1 MRFNAQFW
9 ALPSVIVFA
18 LAPAL
23 QAQAL
28 PTTSSGAPTR
38 SRSVLEALLV
48 EYQQMVQSPAY
59 SQDLKAEAR
68 SRADQI
74 RERLEEGDFRL
85 GDAVVLFVENEPDLP
100 GRFSVQSSA
109 NGPIIMLP
117 VFGEILLRG
126 VLRSELEARIT
137 ETLSRIIRDPVVR
150 AEGLMRLSVQGAVGA
165 PGFYE
170 VPADILL
177 GQALMEAGGPSSN
190 ADLED
195 LRIERGADIL
205 LEGAVLQEE
214 LRLGTTL
221 DQLNLQ
227 AGDQIVLPAES
238 AGFFGTFSL
247 GTVLS
252 LASAVAL
259 IVYRTR

>member
-1 MRFNAQFW
+1 
-9 ALPSVIVFA
+9 
-18 LAPAL
+18 
-23 QAQAL
+23 
-28 PTTSSGAPTR
+28 
-38 SRSVLEALLV
+38 
-48 EYQQMVQSPAY
+48 
-59 SQDLKAEAR
+59 
-68 SRADQI
+68 
-74 RERLEEGDFRL
+74 
-85 GDAVVLFVENEPDLP
+85 
-100 GRFSVQSSA
+100 
-109 NGPIIMLP
+109 
-117 VFGEILLRG
+117 
-126 VLRSELEARIT
+126 
-137 ETLSRIIRDPVVR
+137 
-150 AEGLMRLSVQGAVGA
+150 MRLSVQGAVGA